1 MEINQI
7 QFDSRAV
14 EHGDMFVAVVGVTV
28 DGHRFID
35 QAIASG
41 AKVIVC
47 EVLPEVV
54 SDEITYLIVDNS
66 AEALGVYANNFFD
79 EPSKKLKLVGI
90 TGTNGKTTT
99 ATILHELFQHLGY
112 QVGLLSTIENK
123 INHKIL
129 DTKFTTPDA
138 LTINRL
144 LDEMVEEGCDF
155 CFMEVS
161 SHAIEQG
168 RVSGLHFEGAVF
180 SNITHD
186 HLDYHKTFD
195 NYIRAKKKL
204 FDNLPKTSFALTNK
218 DDKRGMVMLQNCL
231 ANKNTY
237 ALNTMADFRARLVD
251 NSFEGLLLEI
261 DNKEVWFR
269 LTGAFNAYN
278 LLAIYATSVLLGEN
292 EEEVL
297 KYLSMIQPA
306 KGRFEQIVSKDNI
319 RAIVDYAHTPD
330 ALKNV
335 LETIREIRVPGE
347 NIITL
352 VGCGGDR
359 DAEKRPKMAAIAA
372 KLSDKV
378 VLTSDNPRSEDPEKI
393 IEDMKKGIDIS
404 NARKCL
410 SITDRREAIRTA
422 CMLAGPGDIVLVAG
436 KGHEDYQE
444 IKGVRHPFD
453 DKKILEEI
461 LIGA

>member
-1 MEINQI
+1 
-7 QFDSRAV
+7 
-14 EHGDMFVAVVGVTV
+14 MFVAVVGVTV
-28 DGHRFID
+28 DGHRFIE
-35 QAIASG
+35 QAIAKG
-41 AKVIVC
+41 AKVVVC
-47 EVLPEVV
+47 EVLPEIV
-54 SDEITYLIVDNS
+54 DEAITYLIVDNS
-66 AEALGVYANNFFD
+66 AQALGVYANNFYE

-90 TGTNGKTTT
+90 TGTNGKTTS

-123 INHKIL
+123 INNKIL

-138 LTINRL
+138 LTINQL
-144 LDEMVEEGCDF
+144 LDEMVEEGCDY

-168 RVSGLHFEGAVF
+168 RVSGLHFEGAIF

-195 NYIRAKKKL
+195 NYIKAKKKL
-204 FDNLPKTSFALTNK
+204 FDNLPKTAFALTNK
-218 DDKRGMVMLQNCL
+218 DDKRGIVMLQNCI
-231 ANKNTY
+231 ANKQTY
-237 ALNTMADFRARLVD
+237 ALNAMADFRARLVD

-261 DNKEVWFR
+261 ENKEVWFR

-278 LLAIYATSVLLGEN
+278 LLAIYASAVLLGEN
-292 EEEVL
+292 EEDVL

-306 KGRFEQIVSKDNI
+306 KGRFEQLVSKDNI

-335 LETIREIRVPGE
+335 LETIREIRVAGE
-347 NIITL
+347 KIITL
-352 VGCGGDR
+352 IGCGGDR
-359 DAEKRPKMAAIAA
+359 DAEKRPKMAGIAS

-378 VLTSDNPRSEDPEKI
+378 VLTSDNPRSEDPDKI
-393 IEDMKKGIDIS
+393 IADMKKGIDLS
-404 NARKCL
+404 NVRKCL
-410 SITDRREAIRTA
+410 SITDRREAIKTA

-461 LIGA
+461 LIGT